1 MAHTLGQSSQPLS
14 GYVLHDKSRAC
25 KQWFRDCFEI
35 PGLEYDDWLEQRCAE
50 FNWWTSGLVADKRG
64 PGSLDSRL
72 KLRPDVI
79 EVVSTVL
86 DGLESSLSNYYE
98 IGRLISRSVLQMS
111 MR

>member
-1 MAHTLGQSSQPLS
+1 MASTLGQVSQSLPE
-14 GYVLHDKSRAC
+14 YVLRDKSRAC
-25 KQWFRDCFEI
+25 KQWFRYCFEI

-50 FNWWTSGLVADKRG
+50 FNWWTSGLGADKWG
-64 PGSLDSRL
+64 PGSLDARL

-98 IGRLISRSVLQMS
+98 IGRLIPRSIFHI
-111 MR
+111 